1 MSSRHGSCTAA
12 VGKRRKWQMEAR
24 TPVASSSVEG
34 SRLGEEEDARDERLN
49 KGDEGGQD
57 IEADIRELQKLMEE
71 QKEGKRHRQ
80 KYHHKHRQRVG
91 DEEVAGG
98 KEGNSGDG
106 KEENGSG
113 FDNQC
118 PPDET
123 NDKDLGSGRSP
134 SVRDE
139 GEEQPR
145 RKRIQT
151 GGSLERTSEAP
162 TQSAGTASSR
172 SSSRSSSV
180 SMPGRGVRERRGK
193 GHQGT
198 AGEGSDKQTPLV
210 GSTGIDGK
218 AAGDEGGKKERRR
231 RRYDWMDSD
240 DEDITGSSGN
250 EEEEELLVM
259 EAVTLRV
266 AATTRSN
273 ADPASDG
280 TISTGSSSS
289 GTATTGTSTVIDPSS
304 ASSCFNG
311 NGSIGGSGYGNFS
324 QPSYHP
330 PPPPTTAADDHRLYE
345 NVKCVCI
352 SNISWDGTLAQLK
365 DFIQSCPL
373 LPALKVIGI
382 AKHSQHSSSTTGEAI
397 AITNRPPPMPSSSH
411 SRPPPPPPVFHSPSP
426 SSSNHPRHPFVGHMA
441 PPHPP
446 SSSMCAA
453 ACARGASLPLFSKTD
468 HTGRAFVEF
477 QSYEVHTEPSLF
489 SIFLFLRFSIFSF
502 SSCFSSPPYLFH
514 FSSPFHP
521 LLVLFVSGCPR
532 GHEA

>member
-24 TPVASSSVEG
+24 TPVPSSSIEG
-34 SRLGEEEDARDERLN
+34 SKLGEEEDGRNERLN

-91 DEEVAGG
+91 DEEVAGVEEG
-98 KEGNSGDG
+98 KVGDG
-106 KEENGSG
+106 KEESG
-113 FDNQC
+113 FDDQC
-118 PPDET
+118 PPDEN
-123 NDKDLGSGRSP
+123 NDKYLGSRRSF
-134 SVRDE
+134 SDKDE

-162 TQSAGTASSR
+162 TPAGTASSR
-172 SSSRSSSV
+172 SSSRSSSG
-180 SMPGRGVRERRGK
+180 SIPGKGIRERRGK
-193 GHQGT
+193 RHQGT

-250 EEEEELLVM
+250 EEEEELLVL

-273 ADPASDG
+273 AEPASDG
-280 TISTGSSSS
+280 TISTGSSS
-289 GTATTGTSTVIDPSS
+289 GTATAGTSTVIDPSS
-304 ASSCFNG
+304 ASSFNG
-311 NGSIGGSGYGNFS
+311 NGSIGGGSYGNFS

-330 PPPPTTAADDHRLYE
+330 PPPSAADDHRLYE

-365 DFIQSCPL
+365 DFIQSYPL
-373 LPALKVIGI
+373 LPPLKVIGI
-382 AKHSQHSSSTTGEAI
+382 AKHSQHSSTTGEATTI
-397 AITNRPPPMPSSSH
+397 PNRPPSMPSSSH
-411 SRPPPPPPVFHSPSP
+411 SRPPPPPAPPSPSS
-426 SSSNHPRHPFVGHMA
+426 SSSNHPRHPFVGHVA
-441 PPHPP
+441 PPPS
-446 SSSMCAA
+446 SSSMCASA
-453 ACARGASLPLFSKTD
+453 SARGASLPLFSKTD

-521 LLVLFVSGCPR
+521 LLVLFVSGRPR
-532 GHEA
+532 SPEA